1 MPEGADASSA
11 ALGAG
16 AGRGVARARASRAGA
31 GSSGGG
37 AGPWGEGAGSSGEG
51 AASSGEGAGSAGAVG
66 GRRTHPGLRIA
77 VMPPAWAERV
87 ARRLRRA
94 ARAEPVPEPAGPP
107 APPRVVVVTD
117 STSCLTAADAAAWG
131 IDVVPLDVAADGERF
146 RDGVD
151 LTPEGLVAVLGS
163 GRRVTTSQPPP
174 AAFAAAYE
182 AAAARGAAEVV
193 SVHLSGELS
202 GTVRAAG
209 LAAQLAP
216 LPVHVVDSRSA
227 GLGLGF
233 AALAAAEAAR
243 GTVWGPADGA
253 SVAGAAEQVG
263 RSTAAWFVVDSLD
276 HLRRGGRLS
285 AAAAAFGTVLGLR
298 PVLALREGRIE
309 VAERVRTRRA
319 ARDRLHALA
328 VSDVARRVPGAGVGA
343 GAVGSAGAGSD
354 SGDQV
359 TRSAGADGVRP
370 DDGAAGAAVPEAVP
384 PGAGRFV
391 RVGVQHLGRP
401 EVAEEVAEQLRD
413 ALGLDEVLVREVGA
427 VLGGHLGVGALAV
440 TVTDR

>member
-1 MPEGADASSA
+1 
-11 ALGAG
+11 
-16 AGRGVARARASRAGA
+16 
-31 GSSGGG
+31 
-37 AGPWGEGAGSSGEG
+37 
-51 AASSGEGAGSAGAVG
+51 
-66 GRRTHPGLRIA
+66 
-77 VMPPAWAERV
+77 
-87 ARRLRRA
+87 
-94 ARAEPVPEPAGPP
+94 
-107 APPRVVVVTD
+107 VVTD

-151 LTPEGLVAVLGS
+151 LTPDGLVAALAA

-298 PVLALREGRIE
+298 PVLVLRDGRIE

-319 ARDRLHALA
+319 ARERLHALA
-328 VSDVARRVPGAGVGA
+328 VAEVGRRVPGAGAGGA
-343 GAVGSAGAGSD
+343 GAGGAGAGAAGAGSA
-354 SGDQV
+354 G
-359 TRSAGADGVRP
+359 SA
-370 DDGAAGAAVPEAVP
+370 
-384 PGAGRFV
+384 V

-401 EVAEEVAEQLRD
+401 EVAEEVAGRLRD

>member
-1 MPEGADASSA
+1 MPATGVPAT
-11 ALGAG
+11 GAG
-16 AGRGVARARASRAGA
+16 GAGSGGAGEPRRRRVALPAWAAGAVERWRARAEV
-31 GSSGGG
+31 
-37 AGPWGEGAGSSGEG
+37 PV
-51 AASSGEGAGSAGAVG
+51 AAAAV
-66 GRRTHPGLRIA
+66 P
-77 VMPPAWAERV
+77 RV
-87 ARRLRRA
+87 A
-94 ARAEPVPEPAGPP
+94 
-107 APPRVVVVTD
+107 VVTD
-117 STSCLTAADAAAWG
+117 STSCLDAADAGAWG
-131 IDVVPLDVAADGERF
+131 IDVVPLDVAADGARY

-151 LTPEGLVAVLGS
+151 LTGDGLAALLAS
-163 GRRVTTSQPPP
+163 GRRITTSQPPP

-243 GTVWGPADGA
+243 GDAWGGLPDGSA
-253 SVAGAAEQVG
+253 VAEVAEQVG

-298 PVLALREGRIE
+298 PVLALRDGRIE

-319 ARDRLHALA
+319 ARDRLHDLA
-328 VSDVARRVPGAGVGA
+328 AAEAGRRGP
-343 GAVGSAGAGSD
+343 
-354 SGDQV
+354 
-359 TRSAGADGVRP
+359 GVRL
-370 DDGAAGAAVPEAVP
+370 A
-384 PGAGRFV
+384 
-391 RVGVQHLGRP
+391 VQHLGRP
-401 EVAEEVAEQLRD
+401 DVAAELAERLR
-413 ALGLDEVLVREVGA
+413 ATTGADEVLVREVGA
-427 VLGGHLGVGALAV
+427 VLGGHLGAGALAV
-440 TVTDR
+440 MLTDR

>member
-1 MPEGADASSA
+1 MGVSGDGGA
-11 ALGAG
+11 AG
-16 AGRGVARARASRAGA
+16 AGVV
-31 GSSGGG
+31 SGD
-37 AGPWGEGAGSSGEG
+37 EGAVRPGRGTEGGSGPG
-51 AASSGEGAGSAGAVG
+51 PRTWAA
-66 GRRTHPGLRIA
+66 LRIA
-77 VMPPAWAERV
+77 VPPPAWAERV
-87 ARRLRRA
+87 ARRLRRGP
-94 ARAEPVPEPAGPP
+94 RAVVDPEPAPP
-107 APPRVVVVTD
+107 APPRVAVVTD

-151 LTPEGLVAVLGS
+151 LTPDGLVAALAA

-298 PVLALREGRIE
+298 PVLVLRDGRIE
-309 VAERVRTRRA
+309 VAERVRSRRA
-319 ARDRLHALA
+319 ARERLHALA
-328 VSDVARRVPGAGVGA
+328 VAEVGRRVPGAGAGGA
-343 GAVGSAGAGSD
+343 GG
-354 SGDQV
+354 
-359 TRSAGADGVRP
+359 
-370 DDGAAGAAVPEAVP
+370 GAAGGGP
-384 PGAGRFV
+384 AGSAV
-391 RVGVQHLGRP
+391 RVGVQHLGSP
-401 EVAEEVAEQLRD
+401 EVAEEVAGRLRD

>member
-1 MPEGADASSA
+1 MPEGADAPPTA
-11 ALGAG
+11 PGAG
-16 AGRGVARARASRAGA
+16 AGRGVARPAVPGALSTGAGSPGAGSPGA
-31 GSSGGG
+31 GSSGGH
-37 AGPWGEGAGSSGEG
+37 
-51 AASSGEGAGSAGAVG
+51 V
-66 GRRTHPGLRIA
+66 GRRAHPGLRIA
-77 VMPPAWAERV
+77 VVPPAWAERV
-87 ARRLRRA
+87 ARRLRRT
-94 ARAEPVPEPAGPP
+94 ARVDPEPAAAEPP

-151 LTPEGLVAVLGS
+151 LTPEGLVAALRS

-253 SVAGAAEQVG
+253 TVAGAAEQVG

-298 PVLALREGRIE
+298 PVLALRDGRIE

-328 VSDVARRVPGAGVGA
+328 VAEVARRVPGAETGA
-343 GAVGSAGAGSD
+343 EASRV
-354 SGDQV
+354 
-359 TRSAGADGVRP
+359 ADGVRP
-370 DDGAAGAAVPEAVP
+370 DDGAAGAAARMAVP
-384 PGAGRFV
+384 PGAGRSV

-401 EVAEEVAEQLRD
+401 EVATEVAERLRD

>member
-1 MPEGADASSA
+1 M
-11 ALGAG
+11 
-16 AGRGVARARASRAGA
+16 
-31 GSSGGG
+31 
-37 AGPWGEGAGSSGEG
+37 
-51 AASSGEGAGSAGAVG
+51 
-66 GRRTHPGLRIA
+66 
-77 VMPPAWAERV
+77 
-87 ARRLRRA
+87 
-94 ARAEPVPEPAGPP
+94 
-107 APPRVVVVTD
+107 TD

-151 LTPEGLVAVLGS
+151 LTPDGLVAALGS

-243 GTVWGPADGA
+243 GTVWGPADGTT
-253 SVAGAAEQVG
+253 VAGTAEQVG

-298 PVLALREGRIE
+298 PVLTLRVGRIE

-328 VSDVARRVPGAGVGA
+328 VTEVARRVAAGTGTT
-343 GAVGSAGAGSD
+343 AGAGP
-354 SGDQV
+354 DQ
-359 TRSAGADGVRP
+359 GVGVP
-370 DDGAAGAAVPEAVP
+370 GAADRA
-384 PGAGRFV
+384 V

-401 EVAEEVAEQLRD
+401 EAAEEVAARLRA
-413 ALGLDEVLVREVGA
+413 ALGLGEVLVREVGA

>member
-1 MPEGADASSA
+1 MPGGRPGDAV
-11 ALGAG
+11 GDG
-16 AGRGVARARASRAGA
+16 PGPGARAPRS
-31 GSSGGG
+31 
-37 AGPWGEGAGSSGEG
+37 
-51 AASSGEGAGSAGAVG
+51 
-66 GRRTHPGLRIA
+66 GLRIA
-77 VMPPAWAERV
+77 VPPPAWAERV
-87 ARRLRRA
+87 ARRLRRGP
-94 ARAEPVPEPAGPP
+94 RAVVDPEPAPP

-117 STSCLTAADAAAWG
+117 STSCLTAADAAEWG

-151 LTPEGLVAVLGS
+151 LTPAGLVAALAS

-253 SVAGAAEQVG
+253 SVAAAAEQVG

-298 PVLALREGRIE
+298 PVLVLRDGRIE

-328 VSDVARRVPGAGVGA
+328 VAEVGRRLPGAGGA
-343 GAVGSAGAGSD
+343 GAGGAGGAGAS
-354 SGDQV
+354 SG
-359 TRSAGADGVRP
+359 AAA
-370 DDGAAGAAVPEAVP
+370 GAAGA
-384 PGAGRFV
+384 GV

-401 EVAEEVAEQLRD
+401 EVAQEVADRLRA

>member
-1 MPEGADASSA
+1 MPEGADAPSTA
-11 ALGAG
+11 RGAG
-16 AGRGVARARASRAGA
+16 EGRG
-31 GSSGGG
+31 
-37 AGPWGEGAGSSGEG
+37 
-51 AASSGEGAGSAGAVG
+51 AAPA
-66 GRRTHPGLRIA
+66 GLRIA
-77 VMPPAWAERV
+77 VVPPAWAERV
-87 ARRLRRA
+87 ARRLRRGSRA
-94 ARAEPVPEPAGPP
+94 ADPDPAP
-107 APPRVVVVTD
+107 AVPPRVAVVTD

-151 LTPEGLVAVLGS
+151 LTPDGLVAALGS

-233 AALAAAEAAR
+233 AALAAAEAAG

-253 SVAGAAEQVG
+253 TVAGTAEQVG

-298 PVLALREGRIE
+298 PVLTLRDGRIE

-328 VSDVARRVPGAGVGA
+328 VAEVARRVAAGTGAAAGAGPDRGTDRGAGVPDA
-343 GAVGSAGAGSD
+343 
-354 SGDQV
+354 
-359 TRSAGADGVRP
+359 ADR
-370 DDGAAGAAVPEAVP
+370 A
-384 PGAGRFV
+384 V

-401 EVAEEVAEQLRD
+401 EAAEEVAARLRA

>member
-1 MPEGADASSA
+1 MPGTDAP
-11 ALGAG
+11 GAG
-16 AGRGVARARASRAGA
+16 AGGRPGAGSDGRATGGGGPTAGA
-31 GSSGGG
+31 GRAGTGGG
-37 AGPWGEGAGSSGEG
+37 APAVDGDAGEPRRRRVVLPAW
-51 AASSGEGAGSAGAVG
+51 AAGAVG
-66 GRRTHPGLRIA
+66 RWRARGAAP
-77 VMPPAWAERV
+77 V
-87 ARRLRRA
+87 A
-94 ARAEPVPEPAGPP
+94 PEPA
-107 APPRVVVVTD
+107 PRVAVVTD
-117 STSCLTAADAAAWG
+117 STSCLDATDAAAWG
-131 IDVVPLDVAADGERF
+131 VDVVPLDVAADGSRF

-151 LTPEGLVAVLGS
+151 LTGDGLAALLAS
-163 GRRVTTSQPPP
+163 GQRITTSQPPP

-182 AAAARGAAEVV
+182 AAAARGAVEVV

-243 GTVWGPADGA
+243 VDAWGGLPDGA
-253 SVAGAAEQVG
+253 TVAAVAEHVG

-298 PVLALREGRIE
+298 PVLALRDGRIE

-319 ARDRLHALA
+319 ARDRLHEL
-328 VSDVARRVPGAGVGA
+328 VVAEAGRRGP
-343 GAVGSAGAGSD
+343 
-354 SGDQV
+354 
-359 TRSAGADGVRP
+359 GVRL
-370 DDGAAGAAVPEAVP
+370 A
-384 PGAGRFV
+384 
-391 RVGVQHLGRP
+391 VQHLGRP
-401 EVAEEVAEQLRD
+401 EVAAELAERLR
-413 ALGLDEVLVREVGA
+413 ASTGADEVLVREVGA

-440 TVTDR
+440 MLTDR

>member
-1 MPEGADASSA
+1 MPEGADAPSTA
-11 ALGAG
+11 RGAG
-16 AGRGVARARASRAGA
+16 AGRGGVR
-31 GSSGGG
+31 
-37 AGPWGEGAGSSGEG
+37 P
-51 AASSGEGAGSAGAVG
+51 VG
-66 GRRTHPGLRIA
+66 GRVADGRVEAACSEDVGAADGAGRTWDALRIA
-77 VMPPAWAERV
+77 VVPPAWAERV
-87 ARRLRRA
+87 ARRLRRG
-94 ARAEPVPEPAGPP
+94 ARATDPDPAPDSPP
-107 APPRVVVVTD
+107 APRVVVVTD

-151 LTPEGLVAVLGS
+151 LTPEGLVAALAS

-243 GTVWGPADGA
+243 GTVWGPGDGA
-253 SVAGAAEQVG
+253 SAAGAAEQVG

-298 PVLALREGRIE
+298 PVLALRDGRIE

-328 VSDVARRVPGAGVGA
+328 VAEVARRAPGVGVRVAGAPVAGSPAAAPVGGVSNGREADSRAPAGRDQEGREAGDREPVGRESTAGVA
-343 GAVGSAGAGSD
+343 GV
-354 SGDQV
+354 
-359 TRSAGADGVRP
+359 
-370 DDGAAGAAVPEAVP
+370 
-384 PGAGRFV
+384 V

-401 EVAEEVAEQLRD
+401 EAAEEVAARLRE

>member
-1 MPEGADASSA
+1 
-11 ALGAG
+11 
-16 AGRGVARARASRAGA
+16 
-31 GSSGGG
+31 
-37 AGPWGEGAGSSGEG
+37 
-51 AASSGEGAGSAGAVG
+51 
-66 GRRTHPGLRIA
+66 
-77 VMPPAWAERV
+77 MPPAWAERV
-87 ARRLRRA
+87 ARRLRRG
-94 ARAEPVPEPAGPP
+94 ARAVADPGPGDAVPA
-107 APPRVVVVTD
+107 APRVVVVTD
-117 STSCLTAADAAAWG
+117 STSCLTPADAAAWG
-131 IDVVPLDVAADGERF
+131 IDVVPLDVAADAERF

-151 LTPEGLVAVLGS
+151 LSPGDLAALLAS

-174 AAFAAAYE
+174 AAFTTAYE

-243 GTVWGPADGA
+243 GTVWGPADGE

-285 AAAAAFGTVLGLR
+285 AAAAAFGNVLGLR
-298 PVLALREGRIE
+298 PVLALHDGKIE

-328 VSDVARRVPGAGVGA
+328 LAEVERRGARA
-343 GAVGSAGAGSD
+343 
-354 SGDQV
+354 
-359 TRSAGADGVRP
+359 
-370 DDGAAGAAVPEAVP
+370 
-384 PGAGRFV
+384 V
-391 RVGVQHLGRP
+391 RVGVQHLGRAEVAA
-401 EVAEEVAEQLRD
+401 EVAERLRS
-413 ALGLDEVLVREVGA
+413 AAGVDEVLVREVGA

>member
-1 MPEGADASSA
+1 VPSDAGAPSA
-11 ALGAG
+11 AHVAAAGHGAVTAAEHTG
-16 AGRGVARARASRAGA
+16 
-31 GSSGGG
+31 SGG
-37 AGPWGEGAGSSGEG
+37 S
-51 AASSGEGAGSAGAVG
+51 AAP
-66 GRRTHPGLRIA
+66 GRRLA
-77 VMPPAWAERV
+77 VPPPAWAERV
-87 ARRLRRA
+87 VRRLRRGRRA
-94 ARAEPVPEPAGPP
+94 DPAPAEPSVP
-107 APPRVVVVTD
+107 APPRVAVVTD
-117 STSCLTAADAAAWG
+117 STSCLTAADAARWG

-151 LTPEGLVAVLGS
+151 LSPDDLAVLLAA

-174 AAFAAAYE
+174 AAFLAAYE

-227 GLGLGF
+227 GLGLGL
-233 AALAAAEAAR
+233 AAVAAAEASR
-243 GTVWGPADGA
+243 GTVWGPAGA
-253 SVAGAAEQVG
+253 AEVAATAEQVG

-298 PVLALREGRIE
+298 PVLVLRDGRIE

-328 VSDVARRVPGAGVGA
+328 AAEVVRRGPRA
-343 GAVGSAGAGSD
+343 
-354 SGDQV
+354 
-359 TRSAGADGVRP
+359 
-370 DDGAAGAAVPEAVP
+370 
-384 PGAGRFV
+384 V
-391 RVGVQHLGRP
+391 RVGVQHLGRADVAA
-401 EVAEEVAEQLRD
+401 EVAERLRTSQ
-413 ALGLDEVLVREVGA
+413 GLDEVLVREVGA

>member
-1 MPEGADASSA
+1 MRRSA
-11 ALGAG
+11 
-16 AGRGVARARASRAGA
+16 
-31 GSSGGG
+31 
-37 AGPWGEGAGSSGEG
+37 
-51 AASSGEGAGSAGAVG
+51 
-66 GRRTHPGLRIA
+66 
-77 VMPPAWAERV
+77 RV
-87 ARRLRRA
+87 D
-94 ARAEPVPEPAGPP
+94 PEPAAAEPP
-107 APPRVVVVTD
+107 VPPRVVVITD

-151 LTPEGLVAVLGS
+151 LTPEGLVAALRS

-182 AAAARGAAEVV
+182 AAAARGAVEVV

-253 SVAGAAEQVG
+253 TVAGAAEQVG

-298 PVLALREGRIE
+298 PVLALRDGRIE

-328 VSDVARRVPGAGVGA
+328 VAEVARRVPRAQTGAE
-343 GAVGSAGAGSD
+343 GSR
-354 SGDQV
+354 V
-359 TRSAGADGVRP
+359 ADGVRP
-370 DDGAAGAAVPEAVP
+370 DDGAADAAARMAVP
-384 PGAGRFV
+384 PGAGRSV

-401 EVAEEVAEQLRD
+401 EIAAEVAERLRD

>member
-1 MPEGADASSA
+1 
-11 ALGAG
+11 
-16 AGRGVARARASRAGA
+16 V
-31 GSSGGG
+31 
-37 AGPWGEGAGSSGEG
+37 
-51 AASSGEGAGSAGAVG
+51 V
-66 GRRTHPGLRIA
+66 
-77 VMPPAWAERV
+77 PPAWAERV
-87 ARRLRRA
+87 ARRLRRV
-94 ARAEPVPEPAGPP
+94 ARGGPGAEPGPDAPVVAP

-151 LTPEGLVAVLGS
+151 LTPEGLVAALES

-298 PVLALREGRIE
+298 PVLALRDGRIE

-328 VSDVARRVPGAGVGA
+328 VAEVARRVSAGSGPGSGVRGAGGVVAGAGAGVDAGA
-343 GAVGSAGAGSD
+343 GAAGGAPGVAGGDVG
-354 SGDQV
+354 
-359 TRSAGADGVRP
+359 P
-370 DDGAAGAAVPEAVP
+370 GAADRA
-384 PGAGRFV
+384 V

-401 EVAEEVAEQLRD
+401 EVAEEVAARLRA

-427 VLGGHLGVGALAV
+427 VLGGHLGVGAVAGP
-440 TVTDR
+440 VTDW

>member
-1 MPEGADASSA
+1 MPEGAETPSA

-16 AGRGVARARASRAGA
+16 AGRGGARPGDAAAD
-31 GSSGGG
+31 
-37 AGPWGEGAGSSGEG
+37 PEG
-51 AASSGEGAGSAGAVG
+51 AAGSAPRGEDARATGGEGRP
-66 GRRTHPGLRIA
+66 RRGLRIA
-77 VMPPAWAERV
+77 VVPPAWAERV
-87 ARRLRRA
+87 ARRLRRVA
-94 ARAEPVPEPAGPP
+94 QGGPGAEPGPDAPVAPP

-117 STSCLTAADAAAWG
+117 STSCLTAADAAAWR

-151 LTPEGLVAVLGS
+151 LTPEGLVAALES

-233 AALAAAEAAR
+233 AALAAAETAR

-298 PVLALREGRIE
+298 PVLALRDGRIE

-328 VSDVARRVPGAGVGA
+328 VAEVVRRV
-343 GAVGSAGAGSD
+343 SAGAGSAP
-354 SGDQV
+354 GP
-359 TRSAGADGVRP
+359 AVR
-370 DDGAAGAAVPEAVP
+370 GAAGAVGGAGAGAGAGAGGGAGAG
-384 PGAGRFV
+384 PGAGDGARGDAHGGAGDVAPGAADRAV

-401 EVAEEVAEQLRD
+401 ELAEEVAARLRA

>member
-1 MPEGADASSA
+1 MPEGADAPSTA
-11 ALGAG
+11 RGAG
-16 AGRGVARARASRAGA
+16 AGRGGVGT
-31 GSSGGG
+31 
-37 AGPWGEGAGSSGEG
+37 EG
-51 AASSGEGAGSAGAVG
+51 V
-66 GRRTHPGLRIA
+66 RIA
-77 VMPPAWAERV
+77 VVPPAWAERV
-87 ARRLRRA
+87 ARRLRRG
-94 ARAEPVPEPAGPP
+94 ARATEPDPAPAPPP
-107 APPRVVVVTD
+107 APRVVVVTD

-151 LTPEGLVAVLGS
+151 LTPEGLVAALAS

-243 GTVWGPADGA
+243 GTVWGPGDGA
-253 SVAGAAEQVG
+253 SAAGAAEQVG

-298 PVLALREGRIE
+298 PVLALRDGRIE

-328 VSDVARRVPGAGVGA
+328 VAEVARRVPGAGVRVAGGPVAGEPGA
-343 GAVGSAGAGSD
+343 GARVGAAQDGREAGGLEVHGREATEHAPDGRVLDGREAGAG
-354 SGDQV
+354 V
-359 TRSAGADGVRP
+359 
-370 DDGAAGAAVPEAVP
+370 AAV
-384 PGAGRFV
+384 V

-401 EVAEEVAEQLRD
+401 EAAEEVAARLRE